1 MESSRAFEV
10 GDLVSE
16 VAPRK
21 AYRTG
26 IVRVTYVIDGEQR
39 CVVEFEDGS
48 ELVFFAHELTLV
60 QSAS

>member
-1 MESSRAFEV
+1 MGSSRAFEV

-16 VAPRK
+16 VAPRE
-21 AYRTG
+21 AYRIG
-26 IVRVTYVIDGEQR
+26 IVRLTYVMDGEQR
-39 CVVEFEDGS
+39 CVVKFEDGS

>member
-1 MESSRAFEV
+1 MESSRAFAV
-10 GDLVSE
+10 GDFVSE
-16 VAPRK
+16 AASRK

-26 IVRVTYVIDGEQR
+26 IVRLTYVIDGEQR